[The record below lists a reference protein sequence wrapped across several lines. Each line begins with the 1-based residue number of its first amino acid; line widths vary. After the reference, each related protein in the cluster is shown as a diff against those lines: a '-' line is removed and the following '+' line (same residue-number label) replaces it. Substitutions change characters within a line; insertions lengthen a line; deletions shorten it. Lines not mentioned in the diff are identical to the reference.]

1 MNELLRLQEL
11 HDLRELHLH
20 QLANKAMAPFCA
32 AVKVVTSPDEEED
45 QPEVEDR
52 MAPCHNCGQF
62 RACSAYNSEWYCKGK
77 CLPRAKRGVLS
88 RKRAQDIEPRR
99 GR

>member
-1 MNELLRLQEL
+1 MNKLLRLQEL

-32 AVKVVTSPDEEED
+32 ASKDAEED
-45 QPEVEDR
+45 AAEEVEDR

-62 RACSAYNSEWYCKGK
+62 RACSAYNGEWYCKVK
-77 CLPRAKRGVLS
+77 CSARAKRGVLS